1 MRPRAGGPHTRFSLR
16 LTARS
21 KLGTQGVIR
30 TSYRV
35 TVAGPARAGCVHGV
49 SLAVARAAVGQR
61 LSLPRRA
68 AAGGWCHG
76 RFRGSVELERGP
88 DCQPGARGGPPTPGP
103 KFATRLLLVG
113 RFAFTVR

>member
-49 SLAVARAAVGQR
+49 SLAVAPAAGGERV
-61 LSLPRRA
+61 SLPRRGP
-68 AAGGWCHG
+68 AGRGGEG
-76 RFRGSVELERGP
+76 RVRGSVELERGP
-88 DCQPGARGGPPTPGP
+88 ACQPGARGGPPTPCP